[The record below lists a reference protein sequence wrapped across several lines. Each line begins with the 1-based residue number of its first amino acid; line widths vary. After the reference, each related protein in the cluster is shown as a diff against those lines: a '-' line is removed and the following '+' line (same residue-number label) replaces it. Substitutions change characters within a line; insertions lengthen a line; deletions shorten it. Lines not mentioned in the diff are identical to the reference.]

1 MGDMPPHP
9 LAPLPP
15 SLMGRPF
22 PVRQAIAEGVP
33 LRRTLHA
40 SLDRPH
46 HGARAPWPPR
56 TLGQATTALAVALP
70 TPWAWSHDTAA
81 EMLGLPIPTP
91 WEPGRPLHVTRPS
104 TTTRVRRPGVRGHIG
119 LESRATITVA
129 GMPVVHP
136 VPTWCDLA
144 GVLPLIDAV
153 ILGDAIAGRGAST
166 TDQLLGDTPL
176 ARLTQEARTRAGMRG
191 ARRLRAAIAL
201 VRDGSR
207 SPMETRARLCFIG
220 AGLPEPE
227 LNGEIHEDGQWIATA
242 DFVWRAQRLIVEYQG
257 DHHRTDRGPGSYTQL
272 TLPHSGL
279 G

>member
-1 MGDMPPHP
+1 M
-9 LAPLPP
+9 
-15 SLMGRPF
+15 
-22 PVRQAIAEGVP
+22 
-33 LRRTLHA
+33 
-40 SLDRPH
+40 
-46 HGARAPWPPR
+46 
-56 TLGQATTALAVALP
+56 
-70 TPWAWSHDTAA
+70 
-81 EMLGLPIPTP
+81 
-91 WEPGRPLHVTRPS
+91 TRPS

-227 LNGEIHEDGQWIATA
+227 LNAEIHEDGQWIATA

-257 DHHRTDRGPGSYTQL
+257 DHHRTDRAQWQADIQRLARLNDLGWRVVQMTAVDVTDPVAHTLFIDRLVRLLGPDEITA
-272 TLPHSGL
+272 PVR
-279 G
+279 